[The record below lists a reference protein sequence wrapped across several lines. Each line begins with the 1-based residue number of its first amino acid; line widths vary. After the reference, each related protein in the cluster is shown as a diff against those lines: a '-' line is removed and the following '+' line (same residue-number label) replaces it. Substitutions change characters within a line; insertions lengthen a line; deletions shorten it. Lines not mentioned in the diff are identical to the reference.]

1 MNLSKS
7 AANCSIALLEEQTM
21 TIFNWL
27 SPTSRLDPHLQAIRV
42 RIQRDPYYRL
52 QSTQEI
58 AIAASL
64 GMKIDVNQAS
74 VDDWLRL
81 PGISIHQARSLFELT
96 SIGVQ
101 FCCLE
106 DIAAALGVSV
116 ARLKPLQPILSFC
129 YYDDESPITPQVIN
143 VNISTV
149 EQLTKIPAVD
159 LFLARAIAQNRQDFG
174 AYRNLADLGR
184 RLSLNP
190 QLTAELMHYL
200 RF

>member
-1 MNLSKS
+1 
-7 AANCSIALLEEQTM
+7 M

-27 SPTSRLDPHLQAIRV
+27 SPISRLDPHFQAIRV

-52 QSTQEI
+52 QSAQEI
-58 AIAASL
+58 QIAATL

-116 ARLKPLQPILSFC
+116 ARLSPLQPILSFC
-129 YYDDESPITPQVIN
+129 YYDDESPLTQQVIN
-143 VNISTV
+143 VNICSV
-149 EQLTKIPAVD
+149 EQLTLIPAVD
-159 LFLARAIAQNRQDFG
+159 LYLARAIAQNRQNFG
-174 AYRNLADLGR
+174 AYRNLADLAK

-190 QLTAELMHYL
+190 QLTAELMYYL